1 MQKLLITASTIA
13 LLFGASTMATAQ
25 DRSAPGAQDPAATPS
40 SPTSPG
46 AGAIKREGAMDKDST
61 MQQRKTTEPRADS
74 ATSSDRSAGTGADF
88 RSYTDNKDRLSGAAV
103 AGGFSADQLIGA
115 NVLNA
120 TGDEIGEIEDLIVD
134 STNQVSKVIVEV
146 GGFLGMGS
154 KNVAVD
160 IAQLKKGTNNEGFV
174 TNMTK
179 EELKTLPEYQKDS
192 GNWIRTYK

>member
-25 DRSAPGAQDPAATPS
+25 DRSAPGAQDPAAAPS
-40 SPTSPG
+40 SPMSPG
-46 AGAIKREGAMDKDST
+46 AGAIKRDGAMEKDPA

-74 ATSSDRSAGTGADF
+74 ATSSDRSAGTGSDF
-88 RSYTDNKDRLSGAAV
+88 RSYTDNKDKLSGASV
-103 AGGFSADQLIGA
+103 AGGFTADQLIGA

-134 STNQVSKVIVEV
+134 SSNQVSKAIVEV

-160 IAQLKKGTNNEGFV
+160 IAQLKQGTKNEGFV

-179 EELKTLPEYQKDS
+179 EELKTLPEYKKDS